1 MFKEKTEV
9 LFHTLGREMV
19 ESQMP
24 LGFVNSKG
32 FNPKFAPK
40 NSPKLVK
47 VLTNLATKAVAE
59 LEIENKVWNSLPTR
73 SKQSV
78 LAYYL
83 LTKTICYVA
92 TSERILEDDSKYATT
107 AVDVSVGTLNKE
119 LVNLFDKNLAG
130 RTETSVNKVIAN
142 STGYLAEKELSF
154 VALDYDKDKV
164 RVPRKRPNIN
174 LNDFMVVPVSLVNG
188 YVEGLLDLMKSKIL
202 TVTARKTK
210 GENREFTLSSNE
222 GFVKQIY
229 NSPSVL
235 NMFADLRLPLNHT
248 YLTPTVRAIPGLS
261 RLNMLFYEMG
271 ISDDDYPKR
280 NLQLSRLAKITWVSE
295 GEELEKKIRQVQ
307 RYANFDMEDVIVQ
320 VRNTCAK
327 WSPEEMTKF
336 MRDTIKRV
344 TGKDSKIEIT
354 GNLDFQ
360 TSLSKTIQFYA
371 TSYIRSLIDYILEH
385 PAQFGGYNGRAMS
398 VDSISNAVT
407 SSVSDVLVDI
417 EDDDLEF

>member
-1 MFKEKTEV
+1 MFKEKTEI
-9 LFHTLGREMV
+9 LLHTLGREMV
-19 ESQMP
+19 ESKMP

-32 FNPKFAPK
+32 FNPNFAPK
-40 NSPKLVK
+40 ENPKLVK

-92 TSERILEDDSKYATT
+92 TSERALEDESKYATT
-107 AVDVSVGTLNKE
+107 AFDGSVGTLNKE

-142 STGYLAEKELSF
+142 SAGYLAEKELSF
-154 VALDYDKDKV
+154 VALDYDRDKV

-188 YVEGLLDLMKSKIL
+188 YVEGLRDLMKSKIL

-235 NMFADLRLPLNHT
+235 NMFADLRLPLSYT
-248 YLTPTVRAIPGLS
+248 YLTPTVKAIPGLS

-280 NLQLSRLAKITWVSE
+280 NLQLSRLASITWVSE

-327 WSPEEMTKF
+327 WSPEEMTEF

>member
-1 MFKEKTEV
+1 MFKEKTEI

-32 FNPKFAPK
+32 FNPNFAPK
-40 NSPKLVK
+40 DNPKLVK
-47 VLTNLATKAVAE
+47 VLTNLATKTVAE
-59 LEIENKVWNSLPTR
+59 LEIENKVWNNLPTR

-107 AVDVSVGTLNKE
+107 AVDVSVGTLNKD

-142 STGYLAEKELSF
+142 SAGYLAEKELSF

-188 YVEGLLDLMKSKIL
+188 YVEGLRDLMKSKIL

-235 NMFADLRLPLNHT
+235 NMFADLRLPLNYI

-327 WSPEEMTKF
+327 WSPEEMTEF

-371 TSYIRSLIDYILEH
+371 TLYIRSLIDYILEH

>member
-1 MFKEKTEV
+1 MFKEKTEI
-9 LFHTLGREMV
+9 LFHSLGREMV

-32 FNPKFAPK
+32 FNPNFAPK
-40 NSPKLVK
+40 DNPKLVK

-188 YVEGLLDLMKSKIL
+188 YVEGLRDLMKSKIL

-235 NMFADLRLPLNHT
+235 NMFADLRLPLNYT
-248 YLTPTVRAIPGLS
+248 YLTPKVRAIPGLS

-280 NLQLSRLAKITWVSE
+280 NLQLSRLANVTWVSE

-327 WSPEEMTKF
+327 WSPEEMTEF

>member
-1 MFKEKTEV
+1 MFKEKTEI
-9 LFHTLGREMV
+9 LFHSLGREMV

-32 FNPKFAPK
+32 FNPNFAPK

-59 LEIENKVWNSLPTR
+59 LEIDNKVWNSLPTR

-107 AVDVSVGTLNKE
+107 AVDVSVGTLNKD

-188 YVEGLLDLMKSKIL
+188 YVEGLRDLMKSKIL

-235 NMFADLRLPLNHT
+235 NMFADLRLPLNYT
-248 YLTPTVRAIPGLS
+248 YLTPTVGAIPGLS

-327 WSPEEMTKF
+327 WSPEEMTEF

-407 SSVSDVLVDI
+407 SSVSDVLIDI